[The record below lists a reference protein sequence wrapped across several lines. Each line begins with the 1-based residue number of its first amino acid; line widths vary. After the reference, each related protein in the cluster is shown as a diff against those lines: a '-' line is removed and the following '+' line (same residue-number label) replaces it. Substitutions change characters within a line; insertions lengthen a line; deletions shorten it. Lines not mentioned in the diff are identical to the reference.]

1 MERIG
6 VVGAGAWGTTLAKLL
21 VEKGHSV
28 TLWVWEPE
36 LAVTMARER
45 ENGIYLPG
53 VELPEALVITTSLA
67 HIGRGRSALLLV
79 TPSHVLRSVFSELR
93 PFLETSALL
102 ISATK
107 GLEHATCMTMSQ
119 VIRQVAPEV
128 TSLAVLSGPSFAKE
142 VSRGLPAALVAASD
156 DEATAKRV
164 QSLLSSPTFR
174 VYAGSDPLG
183 VELGGSLKN
192 VIAIAA
198 GVVVGLGLG
207 HNALAALVTRGVRE
221 IARLGVAMGARAET
235 LAGLAGLG
243 DLVLTC
249 TGDLSRNR
257 QLGLALGKGAS
268 LADLLRRSPTVKEGV
283 NAAKAAV
290 TLAERFSVEM
300 PICREICAILF
311 ENKSPQEAVADLMGR
326 ALKSE
331 EM

>member
-28 TLWVWEPE
+28 TLWAWEPE

-53 VELPEALVITTSLA
+53 VELPETLEITTSFA
-67 HIGRGRSALLLV
+67 HVGRGRSALILV
-79 TPSHVLRSVFSELR
+79 TPSHVLRSVFSEIR

-107 GLEHATCMTMSQ
+107 GLEHSTCMTMSQ
-119 VIRQVAPEV
+119 VVRQVAPELK
-128 TSLAVLSGPSFAKE
+128 SLAVLSGPSFARE

-164 QSLLSSPTFR
+164 QSLLSSPAFR

-198 GVVVGLGLG
+198 GVVDGLGLG

-221 IARLGVAMGARAET
+221 MARLGVAMGARADT
-235 LAGLAGLG
+235 FAGLAGLG

-283 NAAKAAV
+283 NAARAAV

-311 ENKSPQEAVADLMGR
+311 ESKSPQEAVADLMGR

>member
-28 TLWVWEPE
+28 TLWAWEPE

-53 VELPEALVITTSLA
+53 VELPETLEITTSFA
-67 HIGRGRSALLLV
+67 HVGRGRSALILV
-79 TPSHVLRSVFSELR
+79 TPSHVLRSVFSEIR

-107 GLEHATCMTMSQ
+107 GLEHSTCMTMSQ
-119 VIRQVAPEV
+119 VVRQVAPELK
-128 TSLAVLSGPSFAKE
+128 SLAVLSGPSFARE

-164 QSLLSSPTFR
+164 QSLLSSPAFR

-198 GVVVGLGLG
+198 GIVDGLGLG

-221 IARLGVAMGARAET
+221 MARLGVAMGARADT
-235 LAGLAGLG
+235 FAGLAGLG

-311 ENKSPQEAVADLMGR
+311 ESKSPQEAVADLMGR

>member
-36 LAVTMARER
+36 LAGTMARER

-53 VELPEALVITTSLA
+53 VELPETLVITTSLA
-67 HIGRGRSALLLV
+67 QIGRGGSALLLV

-93 PFLETSALL
+93 PFLETSVLL

-107 GLEHATCMTMSQ
+107 GLEHTTCMTMSQ

-128 TSLAVLSGPSFAKE
+128 ASLAVLSGPSFAQE

-198 GVVVGLGLG
+198 GVVDGLGLG

-235 LAGLAGLG
+235 FAGLAGLG

>member
-1 MERIG
+1 VERIG
-6 VVGAGAWGTTLAKLL
+6 VAGAGAWGTTLAKLL
-21 VEKGHSV
+21 AEKGRPV

-53 VELPEALVITTSLA
+53 VELPESLEITGSLA
-67 HIGRGRSALLLV
+67 QLGRGRSTLLLV
-79 TPSHVLRSVFSELR
+79 TPSHALRAVFSELR
-93 PFLETSALL
+93 PFLEASTLL

-107 GLEHATCMTMSQ
+107 GLEHDTCMTMSQ
-119 VIRQVAPEV
+119 VIREVAPEV
-128 TSLAVLSGPSFAKE
+128 KSLAVLSGPSFAKE
-142 VSRGLPAALVAASD
+142 VSRGLPAALVAASH
-156 DEATAKRV
+156 DELAAKRV
-164 QSLLSSPTFR
+164 QSLLSTPAFR
-174 VYAGSDPLG
+174 VYAGADPLG
-183 VELGGSLKN
+183 VELGGSIKN

-198 GVVVGLGLG
+198 GVVDGLGLG
-207 HNALAALVTRGVRE
+207 HNALAALITRGLRE

-235 LAGLAGLG
+235 FAGLAGLG

-257 QLGLALGKGAS
+257 QLGLAMSKGAS
-268 LADLLRRSPTVKEGV
+268 LADLLRRSSTVKEGV

-311 ENKSPQEAVADLMGR
+311 ENKSPQEAVVDLMGR
-326 ALKSE
+326 APKSE